1 MKHADHE
8 KLNSPINAPRMQA
21 DRDKQAK
28 GNLRKGGGPMAKQA
42 KSHAKEAEKAELASY
57 KLNKKSK
64 F

>member
-1 MKHADHE
+1 MKAE

-28 GNLRKGGGPMAKQA
+28 ASLS
-42 KSHAKEAEKAELASY
+42 KSGRGQKAMGTQRAREAEKAEKTSY
-57 KLNKKSK
+57 KLSKQSK